1 MAYARGRHT
10 QAICDR
16 CGFQYHLL
24 QLKKEWNGLR
34 VCPECW
40 EPKHPQLEIKS
51 KYDPQAV
58 RDPRPNNHQREDV
71 NVLIRPGL
79 TMTGFVG
86 EALGVQVNDGVT
98 VTGYEIT
105 SALGDPVETVDPV
118 VSGVVATGNTPT
130 VGITVNDA
138 VQPAGL
144 ASVTALG
151 TVTVALDSNGW
162 GFDTWG
168 NGAWGE

>member
-16 CGFQYHLL
+16 CGFQYFLL
-24 QLKKEWNGLR
+24 ELRKEWNGLR
-34 VCPECW
+34 VCPDCW

-58 RDPRPNNHQREDV
+58 FDPRPNDHNREDA
-71 NVLIRPGL
+71 NVFIRPGL

-86 EALGVQVNDGVT
+86 EALAFQVDDGVT

-105 SALGDPVETVDPV
+105 SALG
-118 VSGVVATGNTPT
+118 TPT
-130 VGITVNDA
+130 LFV
-138 VQPAGL
+138 
-144 ASVTALG
+144 
-151 TVTVALDSNGW
+151 
-162 GFDTWG
+162 
-168 NGAWGE
+168 